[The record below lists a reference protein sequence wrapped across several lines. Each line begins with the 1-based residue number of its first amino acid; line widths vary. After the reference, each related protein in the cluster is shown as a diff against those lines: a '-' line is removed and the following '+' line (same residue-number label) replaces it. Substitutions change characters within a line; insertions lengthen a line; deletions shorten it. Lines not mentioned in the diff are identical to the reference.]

1 MMNSS
6 DHQSSEHDLHSAN
19 SDDADVMAAV
29 RAGDRRRAAALLVS
43 RYGDAVYRFVFGMTG
58 NCHMAED
65 IHQQVFLEA
74 YRDLECFGGRS
85 SARVWLLGIARHR
98 CLDALVT
105 TRRWNDRFKNESSA
119 ETEDDDCT
127 ADRKIDRCRM
137 QRILAGCL
145 TRLTPASRE
154 AVVLRYQ
161 EELSYEEAA
170 AIAGVCAATLQK
182 RVTRALPLLRR
193 YIRAELCS
201 GAASQVE

>member
-1 MMNSS
+1 MMNGR
-6 DHQSSEHDLHSAN
+6 DHHSSEHDSHSMN
-19 SDDADVMAAV
+19 SDADVMIAV
-29 RAGDRRRAAALLVS
+29 QAGDRRRAAAILVA
-43 RYGDAVYRFVFGMTG
+43 RYGAAVYRYVLAMTK
-58 NCHMAED
+58 NCHLAED

-85 SARVWLLGIARHR
+85 PVRVWLLGIARHR
-98 CLDALVT
+98 CVDALVV
-105 TRRWNDRFKNESSA
+105 TRRWNDRFKNEFSA
-119 ETEDDDCT
+119 EIQADDCT

-154 AVVLRYQ
+154 AVMLRYQ

-170 AIAGVCAATLQK
+170 AVAGVCAATLQK

-193 YIRAELCS
+193 YITAELCS
-201 GAASQVE
+201 GAAARAG

>member
-1 MMNSS
+1 MMNGH
-6 DHQSSEHDLHSAN
+6 DHQLSEHDPHSMN
-19 SDDADVMAAV
+19 PDADVRIAV
-29 RAGDRRRAAALLVS
+29 QAGDRRRAAAVLVA
-43 RYGDAVYRFVFGMTG
+43 RYGDVVYRYVLAMTG
-58 NCHMAED
+58 NRHLAED

-85 SARVWLLGIARHR
+85 SVRVWLLGIARHR
-98 CLDALVT
+98 CIDALVV
-105 TRRWNDRFKNESSA
+105 TRRWNDRFKNEFSA
-119 ETEDDDCT
+119 ETEADDCA

-154 AVVLRYQ
+154 AVMLRYQ

-170 AIAGVCAATLQK
+170 AVAGVCAATLQK

-201 GAASQVE
+201 GAAARAG

>member
-1 MMNSS
+1 MMNG
-6 DHQSSEHDLHSAN
+6 HEYQSSEHDSHSM
-19 SDDADVMAAV
+19 SSDADVRIAV
-29 RAGDRRRAAALLVS
+29 RAGDRRRAAAILVA
-43 RYGDAVYRFVFGMTG
+43 RYGDAVYRYVLAMTG
-58 NCHMAED
+58 NRHLAED

-85 SARVWLLGIARHR
+85 SVRVWLLGIARHR
-98 CLDALVT
+98 CLDALVVA
-105 TRRWNDRFKNESSA
+105 RRWNDRFKNEFAA
-119 ETEDDDCT
+119 ETEADDCT

-154 AVVLRYQ
+154 AVMLRYQ

-170 AIAGVCAATLQK
+170 AVAGVCAATLQK
-182 RVTRALPLLRR
+182 RVTRALPLLRQ

-201 GAASQVE
+201 EATYPVE

>member
-1 MMNSS
+1 MMNGHE
-6 DHQSSEHDLHSAN
+6 HQSSEHDSHSM
-19 SDDADVMAAV
+19 SSDADVRIAV
-29 RAGDRRRAAALLVS
+29 QAGDRRRAAAILVA
-43 RYGDAVYRFVFGMTG
+43 RYGDAVYRYVLAMTG
-58 NCHMAED
+58 NRHLAED

-85 SARVWLLGIARHR
+85 SVRVWLLGIARHR
-98 CLDALVT
+98 CLDALVVA
-105 TRRWNDRFKNESSA
+105 RRWNDRFKNEFSA
-119 ETEDDDCT
+119 ETEVDDCT

-154 AVVLRYQ
+154 AVMLRYQ

-170 AIAGVCAATLQK
+170 VVAGVCAATLQK

-201 GAASQVE
+201 EATYPVE